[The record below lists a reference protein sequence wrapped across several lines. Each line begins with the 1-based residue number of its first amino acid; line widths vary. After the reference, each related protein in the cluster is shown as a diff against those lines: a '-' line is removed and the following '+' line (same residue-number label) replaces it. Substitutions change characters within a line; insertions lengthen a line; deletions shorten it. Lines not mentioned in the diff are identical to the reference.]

1 MANRT
6 QKITLLNDRGIMGDN
21 NPRLPDPSKIDYGQ
35 LAINY
40 SKSKETL
47 AIKNDNDE
55 IVQFKDIKYIESIIN
70 NTVGSIQGGETDSIK
85 TVITDKVIT
94 SDLKLSSTIDNM
106 VVINPDGVYVTLDLT
121 YNQGEL
127 VISGSNGLKK
137 SVNLPLESFLSDGQY
152 YESYTYN
159 GVVYKQV
166 IVLTVRNEAG
176 EEHPIIIPA
185 GSLVNVYTFYGDGKG
200 LVVTVTPS
208 GSGDSNDYDVQITLK
223 INPSS
228 SNILVNDVNGLY
240 VEDFRPYIAKAK
252 QEAID
257 TAHQDAVN
265 MDNIVI
271 KHCEK
276 FATQEAQ
283 DAYDRATQ
291 FFLEWSNQIL
301 HITGGT
307 MLGPIVFVNSGST
320 VGGTIYHDGTINQY
334 LSGATTE
341 YNSGST
347 LHIKDGTNVI
357 FDCGVEIEWC
367 GEIIDKDTID
377 QWNDM
382 MPKSGG
388 TFYGPVIYGERT
400 IDGVK
405 HVSSNTF
412 ASGTTNTFANG
423 SVENYNNGSQINH
436 NNNSNENYKSGATVT
451 YESGS
456 QIDHANG
463 SNENHKSGSIDT
475 YEAGSI
481 VNFSGS
487 TNFKSGSTTTFES
500 GSILNHNS
508 GATEN
513 YASGSTT
520 NHNSGSN
527 DNYKSGST
535 LTHESGSN
543 ENHNSG
549 STDTYLSGSS
559 LVHAG
564 GSTEDYNSGAIE
576 NYNTGSQINHNS
588 GSNDNYKNGST
599 LTHESGSTENY
610 GAGSTTNV
618 SGSTNY
624 KSGSTLTHESGST
637 ENYNAGSI
645 TNISGS
651 TNFKSGSTTTFESG
665 STINHNSG
673 ATDTFKQGSTVNF
686 QGASVHNN
694 TSTDVYGTGSQL
706 THQNG
711 SVESYESGSQLTH
724 KDGTKENHESGSTD
738 TYEPGSIVNFSGN
751 TINNN
756 DTSINNVD
764 VTETYNSGSTISNS
778 GVTNYQSGSTI
789 NHNNGSTETFNSGST
804 LHVKSGTTVT
814 FDCGVDIN
822 WCSETLDE
830 NKIKKWDTTT
840 QSAGFNTTNGAYIPS
855 SERFTSGATT
865 VLSATTLLDKAIQTV
880 ITSAGFNNDG
890 TYNKPNSGKTG
901 SYVSGSTSVKGALE
915 GLDNHAVNVNNSI
928 GLNQNGTMPS
938 FTGNYTSGAT
948 NIIDAINK
956 LDTEIKRFETEAGNK
971 YMPYSGGTFVGGVT
985 ASTAAPFVFSG
996 TVTTQNTVTIN
1007 SGETVNGT
1015 ITANGTLNF
1024 PNTGNNITG
1033 KGSARFEQGGFQDYS
1048 DIRLKENIK
1057 DLDITLDQIQSLSLI
1072 YFNYIGKEK
1081 ENIGVIAQQVKEIC
1095 PQIVYEDE
1103 NGMFAV
1109 DYKFLSVIAL
1119 KGVQLLTSKLME
1131 QENDIKQIKELLK
1144 IK

>member
-1 MANRT
+1 
-6 QKITLLNDRGIMGDN
+6 MGDN

-85 TVITDKVIT
+85 TVVTDKVIT

-257 TAHQDAVN
+257 IAHQDAVN

-367 GEIIDKDTID
+367 GEIIDKDIID

-388 TFYGPVIYGERT
+388 TFYGPVIYGEKT

-456 QIDHANG
+456 QIDHANS

-481 VNFSGS
+481 VNF
-487 TNFKSGSTTTFES
+487 
-500 GSILNHNS
+500 
-508 GATEN
+508 
-513 YASGSTT
+513 
-520 NHNSGSN
+520 
-527 DNYKSGST
+527 
-535 LTHESGSN
+535 
-543 ENHNSG
+543 
-549 STDTYLSGSS
+549 
-559 LVHAG
+559 
-564 GSTEDYNSGAIE
+564 
-576 NYNTGSQINHNS
+576 
-588 GSNDNYKNGST
+588 
-599 LTHESGSTENY
+599 
-610 GAGSTTNV
+610 
-618 SGSTNY
+618 
-624 KSGSTLTHESGST
+624 
-637 ENYNAGSI
+637 
-645 TNISGS
+645 SGS

-751 TINNN
+751 IINNN

-814 FDCGVDIN
+814 FDCGVDIT

-865 VLSATTLLDKAIQTV
+865 VLSATTLLDRAIQTV

-890 TYNKPNSGKTG
+890 TYSKPNSGKTG

-1033 KGSARFEQGGFQDYS
+1033 KGSAHFEQGGFQDYS

-1057 DLDITLDQIQSLSLI
+1057 DLDITLNQIQSLSLI

>member
-55 IVQFKDIKYIESIIN
+55 IVQFKDIKYIESVIN
-70 NTVGSIQGGETDSIK
+70 NTIGSIQGGETDSIK
-85 TVITDKVIT
+85 TVVTDKVIT
-94 SDLKLSSTIDNM
+94 SDLKLSSAVDNM
-106 VVINPDGVYVTLDLT
+106 IVVNPDGVYVTLDLT

-127 VISGSNGLKK
+127 IISGSNGLKK
-137 SVNLPLESFLSDGQY
+137 SVNLPLESFLADGQY

-185 GSLVNVYTFYGDGKG
+185 GSLVNVYTFYGDSKG

-208 GSGDSNDYDVQITLK
+208 GSGDSNDYDVRITLK

-271 KHCEK
+271 KHCET

-291 FFLEWSNQIL
+291 FFLEWSNQVL

-347 LHIKDGTNVI
+347 IHIKEGTNI
-357 FDCGVEIEWC
+357 ILDCGTEIEWC
-367 GEIIDKDTID
+367 GEVIDKDMID
-377 QWNDM
+377 AFKDM

-388 TFYGPVIYGERT
+388 TFYGPVIYGEKI

-405 HVSSNTF
+405 HISSNTF
-412 ASGTTNTFANG
+412 TSGATNTFEIG
-423 SVENYNNGSQINH
+423 SVENYANGSQINH
-436 NNNSNENYKSGATVT
+436 KSDSNENYKSGATIT
-451 YESGS
+451 YEIGS
-456 QIDHANG
+456 QIDHVSG
-463 SNENHKSGSIDT
+463 SNENHKSGSTDT

-481 VNFSGS
+481 VNIGGTTSFKNGSSTIFENGS
-487 TNFKSGSTTTFES
+487 T
-500 GSILNHNS
+500 INHNS
-508 GATEN
+508 GSTEN

-535 LTHESGSN
+535 LTHEGGSV

-549 STDTYLSGSS
+549 STDTYLNGSS
-559 LVHAG
+559 LIHAS
-564 GSTEDYNSGAIE
+564 GSTEDYNNGSIE
-576 NYNTGSQINHNS
+576 NYNTGSNVNHNS
-588 GSNDNYKNGST
+588 GSSETYLSGSTITHNSGATENYGTGSQTNISGSTNYKTGST
-599 LTHESGSTENY
+599 LTHENGS
-610 GAGSTTNV
+610 V
-618 SGSTNY
+618 
-624 KSGSTLTHESGST
+624 
-637 ENYNAGSI
+637 ENYNTGSI

-651 TNFKSGSTTTFESG
+651 TNYKTGSSTTFESG
-665 STINHNSG
+665 SAINHNSG
-673 ATDTFKQGSTVNF
+673 STDTFKNGSTVNF
-686 QGASVHNN
+686 QGSSVHNN
-694 TSTDVYGTGSQL
+694 TSTDVYGTGSQI

-711 SVESYESGSQLTH
+711 SNENYANGSQIDH
-724 KDGTKENHESGSTD
+724 EDGSNENHKSGSTD
-738 TYEPGSIVNFSGN
+738 TYEAGSIVNFSGN

-756 DTSINNVD
+756 GTTINNINVS
-764 VTETYNSGSTISNS
+764 ENYNSGSTISNS
-778 GVTNYQSGSTI
+778 GITNYQSGSTI
-789 NHNNGSTETFNSGST
+789 NHNNSSSETFNSGST
-804 LHVKSGTTVT
+804 LHIKSGTTVT
-814 FDCGVDIN
+814 FDCGVDIT

-840 QSAGFNTTNGAYIPS
+840 QSAGFNTSTGAYIPS
-855 SERFTSGATT
+855 TERFTSGATT
-865 VLSATTLLDKAIQTV
+865 ILSATTLLDRAIQTV

-928 GLNQNGTMPS
+928 GLNQNGSMPS
-938 FTGNYTSGAT
+938 FNGNFTSGAT

-956 LDTEIKRFETEAGNK
+956 LDTELKRFEGASDTK

-985 ASTAAPFVFSG
+985 ATTAAPFVFSG
-996 TVTTQNTVTIN
+996 TVTTNNTVTIN

-1033 KGSARFEQGGFQDYS
+1033 KGVAHFEQGGFQDYS

-1072 YFNYIGKEK
+1072 YFNYIGKER

-1095 PQIVYEDE
+1095 PQIIYEDE
-1103 NGMFAV
+1103 NGMLAV

-1131 QENDIKQIKELLK
+1131 QENDIKQIKELLNLK
-1144 IK
+1144 